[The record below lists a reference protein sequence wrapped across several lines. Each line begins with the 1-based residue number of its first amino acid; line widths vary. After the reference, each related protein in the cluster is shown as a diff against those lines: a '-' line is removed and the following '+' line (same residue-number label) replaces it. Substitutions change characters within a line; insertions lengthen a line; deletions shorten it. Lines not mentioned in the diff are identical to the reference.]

1 MLTETIIMKRTEYLM
16 AAKDVEPILTR
27 RQLECLS
34 WVQKGKSSP
43 VIAEIMG
50 IAAATVDEHVS
61 EACRRLGVRTRIQA
75 VMEAY
80 KRGLID

>member
-1 MLTETIIMKRTEYLM
+1 MLTSSIILKRTEYLM
-16 AAKDVEPILTR
+16 AAKEDEPPLTR
-27 RQLECLS
+27 RQIECLG

-43 VIAEIMG
+43 IIAEIMG
-50 IAAATVDEHVS
+50 IAPATVDEHVS
-61 EACRRLGVRTRIQA
+61 EACRRLGVRTRVQA